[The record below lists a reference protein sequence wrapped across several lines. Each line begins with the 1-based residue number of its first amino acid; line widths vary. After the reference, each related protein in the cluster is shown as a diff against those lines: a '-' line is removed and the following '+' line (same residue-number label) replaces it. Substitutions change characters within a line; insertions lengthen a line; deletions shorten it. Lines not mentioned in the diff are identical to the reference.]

1 MSTILVI
8 KHGALGDLIQSLGV
22 MQDISE
28 HHDKPIDVISNRAY
42 KSMLEALPFVNQVI
56 VDQRPAIHQL
66 KDWMRLAHTLKQ
78 KSYTHVYDLQNSKR
92 STWYRWLFFA
102 RIPFISTR
110 TILKKDETKVEF
122 DKQSVLER
130 FFHQL
135 TRSGI
140 QPKHWQHAPV
150 SALIDPEYQAHVNL
164 KPYFFLAPFCSPQ
177 HPQKRWPHF
186 AELLEKLKTSYP
198 HHRFV
203 IAPGPG
209 EVDEAKNY
217 ACEVLLDDGKPTN
230 FSQLISIIAGADC
243 VIANDTGAAHIA
255 KHLHRPGLVLMGP
268 QLKPQTLG
276 LESSNMNI
284 IQHPQALSAIT
295 VEDVVDHLQKHLTS
309 SN

>member
-22 MQDISE
+22 IQDISE
-28 HHDKPIDVISNRAY
+28 HHNKPVDVISNRAY

-66 KDWMRLAHTLKQ
+66 TAWLNLRHTLKQ
-78 KSYTHVYDLQNSKR
+78 KNYTHVYDLQNSKR

-102 RIPFISTR
+102 HILFISTR
-110 TILKKDETKVEF
+110 TILKKNETKAQF
-122 DKQSVLER
+122 DKQSVLTR

-140 QPKHWQHAPV
+140 KPKHWQHAPV
-150 SALIDPEYQAHVNL
+150 SALIDPEYQAHIKL
-164 KPYFFLAPFCSPQ
+164 RPYFFLAPFCSPQ

-186 AELLEKLKTSYP
+186 AELLEQLKRQYP

-209 EVDEAKNY
+209 EIDEARQY
-217 ACEVLLDDGKPTN
+217 QCEILLDGTKPTN
-230 FSQLISIIAGADC
+230 FRQLISIIAGAEFI
-243 VIANDTGAAHIA
+243 IANDTGAAHMA
-255 KHLHRPGLVLMGP
+255 AHLGQPGIVLMGP
-268 QLKPQTLG
+268 QLQAETLG
-276 LESSNMNI
+276 LGSSRMQI
-284 IQHPQALSAIT
+284 IQHPEALSAIS
-295 VEDVVDHLQKHLTS
+295 VADVMEHLIQHTEQLV
-309 SN
+309 